1 MNPPKPSDNPRP
13 AKRARTASPRDACA
27 ELISPTPV
35 AEMSEDAFVKEIF
48 GKRLPRADVVKT
60 YYKRQSNERKH
71 DITTSSFIA
80 SMTNTSTGEECVY
93 LFVRAAVRFDI
104 PIKRAEKAMQICA
117 LCGETIQTEKATT
130 AWNIATSYILIQST
144 HTACFNKRRPR
155 GHLII
160 RN

>member
-1 MNPPKPSDNPRP
+1 MNPPKLSDNPRP

-27 ELISPTPV
+27 EMIPSTPV
-35 AEMSEDAFVKEIF
+35 TEMSEGAFVKEIF
-48 GKRLPRADVVKT
+48 GRRPRADVVTT
-60 YYKRQSNERKH
+60 YYKRQSNERERGK
-71 DITTSSFIA
+71 TTSTSIV
-80 SMTNTSTGEECVY
+80 SMSKTSTGEECVY

-104 PIKRAEKAMQICA
+104 PIKRAEKMMQICA
-117 LCGETIQTEKATT
+117 LCGETISPGKATT
-130 AWNIATSYILIQST
+130 AWHIASTYVLMQST